1 MWRGVFWGRPM
12 QGVDDELRVRGALVA
27 PSVFLA
33 AASFAMFVFAGV
45 VAGWT
50 GAAGDALVDVPA
62 YERAALGEPAE
73 AISYGNLDNVREG
86 ATR

>member
-1 MWRGVFWGRPM
+1 MLAVLRVWRGVFWGRPM

-27 PSVFLA
+27 PSAFLA

-62 YERAALGEPAE
+62 
-73 AISYGNLDNVREG
+73 
-86 ATR
+86 